1 MSQGHWQPCPHLL
14 HVVAGL
20 RAGLDEHNAQFFGP
34 LLPFLDGYLPG
45 SEGEIERSAGRGA
58 TLADVKEAA

>member
-1 MSQGHWQPCPHLL
+1 MSQGHCQQRPHLL
-14 HVVAGL
+14 HVIAGL

-45 SEGEIERSAGRGA
+45 SEGEMEKSAGREA
-58 TLADVKEAA
+58 IPADVQEAA